1 MTRYGFQQAVSAF
14 FLADIEAM
22 RKFLPQ
28 RLTPIEVRPGHGILA
43 ITAFDFIESE
53 VGAYCAFVV
62 SVVLPPF
69 AAKGHD
75 LPQFSSFPIILSTS
89 TPASRIHATEQWHL
103 PQYDSC
109 LDIRFSEDDKTHKFQ
124 LWDGDLQVL
133 ELSVERGQRT
143 AGNHLYQCFT
153 SCDGQIF
160 RADVRF
166 IAALDENENETGKLV
181 LCNHPLADRL
191 AGMITDDIPLREQ
204 SIGSGEEQFESL
216 ILHGEVV

>member
-75 LPQFSSFPIILSTS
+75 L
-89 TPASRIHATEQWHL
+89 
-103 PQYDSC
+103 
-109 LDIRFSEDDKTHKFQ
+109 
-124 LWDGDLQVL
+124 
-133 ELSVERGQRT
+133 
-143 AGNHLYQCFT
+143 GNSQ
-153 SCDGQIF
+153 
-160 RADVRF
+160 
-166 IAALDENENETGKLV
+166 
-181 LCNHPLADRL
+181 
-191 AGMITDDIPLREQ
+191 
-204 SIGSGEEQFESL
+204 
-216 ILHGEVV
+216 